1 MRMSH
6 LPPRRQQRGAV
17 LYIALIMLLLLS
29 LLGIAAMQVA
39 TLQERMSANYES
51 SSMAFQRA
59 EAEARTRETALKTAV
74 RSGEVPATT
83 LPARDCTTA
92 FDPAGWSGTTPHVRR
107 LDLCFS
113 WGALDLP
120 IDETERTDQIY
131 EITAFD
137 TDRDTGPSSESVI
150 DTVFIP

>member
-1 MRMSH
+1 MRR
-6 LPPRRQQRGAV
+6 PIPAQRARQNGAV

-29 LLGIAAMQVA
+29 LIGIAAMQVA
-39 TLQERMSANYES
+39 TLQERMSANYEAS
-51 SSMAFQRA
+51 AMAFQRA
-59 EAEARTRETALKTAV
+59 EARARVQERAIETTVAG
-74 RSGEVPATT
+74 GEVPATN
-83 LPARDCTTA
+83 LPARECATP
-92 FDPAGWSGTTPHVRR
+92 FDPYGWSNAQPHVRR

-131 EITAFD
+131 QITAFN
-137 TDRDTGPSSESVI
+137 TDRTTATSEAVV